1 MSQKPRK
8 YYIAVGLLYPAALG
22 AGLAWLVPAVP
33 AAVTSHGQAPTWWIV
48 LFAVWFLLY
57 HSIWFLHSV
66 RTADAG
72 GFPYDWLVFGSDLV
86 DVVALFVAFS
96 ALGLTT
102 AAYSHTYPQIVYATA
117 LLIPVSALID
127 RGLRH
132 RFPHKPVAWILFLL
146 ALGLP
151 VVGILLSRQ
160 ESNTLVA
167 SDWCLLL
174 GLYILL
180 GIYLVYP
187 AAFESLLAEKQK
199 RGK

>member
-1 MSQKPRK
+1 MSRRTRSPQGEVSMSQKPRK

-48 LFAVWFLLY
+48 LFA
-57 HSIWFLHSV
+57 
-66 RTADAG
+66 A
-72 GFPYDWLVFGSDLV
+72 
-86 DVVALFVAFS
+86 ALRLA
-96 ALGLTT
+96 
-102 AAYSHTYPQIVYATA
+102 
-117 LLIPVSALID
+117 VSARVG

-132 RFPHKPVAWILFLL
+132 MFPHGPVAWFLFLL
-146 ALGLP
+146 ARGLS
-151 VVGILLSRQ
+151 VVGILPSR
-160 ESNTLVA
+160 EGSNTLVS

-187 AAFESLLAEKQK
+187 AAFESLLA
-199 RGK
+199 